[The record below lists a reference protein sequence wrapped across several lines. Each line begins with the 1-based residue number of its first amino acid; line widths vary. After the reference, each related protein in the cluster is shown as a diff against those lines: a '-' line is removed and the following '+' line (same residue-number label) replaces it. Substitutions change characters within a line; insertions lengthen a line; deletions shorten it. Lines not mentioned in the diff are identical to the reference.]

1 MITIDGSYGEG
12 GGQIVRSA
20 LALAALSGQELRIE
34 AIRTGRQKPGLQAQ
48 HLTAVRAAAAVC
60 GAELRGDALGSMALE
75 FHPGGQ
81 PRAGE
86 YLFDVAQARQGG
98 SAGSATLVFQ
108 TVFLPLA
115 LSGGASH
122 LVIRG
127 GTHVPWSPPL
137 PYLRHVFLPT
147 VWRLGL
153 RAEATLKRYGWYPA
167 GGGEA
172 EYQIANSK
180 SANQQISKSANQ
192 QISKSQTPALGTA
205 GASVANSDAQVS
217 SFDLTERGEL
227 KQVHGLAAVSN
238 LPSHI
243 AQRMANRAANVL
255 KAAHV
260 EPVKVEA
267 AHVEATGPGV
277 GIFLFAEYQ
286 HSAAGFCAYGRKG
299 LPAEKVAD
307 EACQALLAYHQ
318 SEAAADPHLADQLI
332 LATAMTASAARWTT
346 SCVTQ
351 HLLTNAWV
359 TQQFVP
365 CHIQVT
371 GSLGQAGDV
380 RLASHV

>member
-12 GGQIVRSA
+12 GGQIIRSA
-20 LALAALSGQELRIE
+20 LALAALTGQELRIE
-34 AIRTGRQKPGLQAQ
+34 AIRAGRQKPGLQAQ

-60 GAELRGDALGSMALE
+60 GAELRGDALGSLTLE
-75 FHPGGQ
+75 FHPGGPPQ
-81 PRAGE
+81 AGE

-115 LSGGASH
+115 LSGEASS
-122 LVIRG
+122 LTIRG

-137 PYLRHVFLPT
+137 PYLRHVFLPM

-172 EYQIANSK
+172 EFRVSGSK
-180 SANQQISKSANQ
+180 LQVSAS
-192 QISKSQTPALGTA
+192 
-205 GASVANSDAQVS
+205 GAQGSDAQS
-217 SFDLTERGEL
+217 RIAGFDLTERGEL
-227 KQVHGLAAVSN
+227 KQVQGVAAVSN

-243 AQRMANRAANVL
+243 AQRMANRAVNVL
-255 KAAHV
+255 KATKV

-267 AHVEATGPGV
+267 AHVEADGPGV

-286 HSAAGFCAYGRKG
+286 HGVAGFCAYGRKG

-307 EACQALLAYHQ
+307 EACQALLAHHQ
-318 SEAAADPHLADQLI
+318 SGAATDPHLADQLI
-332 LATAMTASAARWTT
+332 LAAVLTAGAAHWTT
-346 SCVTQ
+346 SCITQ

-359 TQQFVP
+359 TQQFIP

-371 GSLGQAGDV
+371 GGEGQPGDV
-380 RLASHV
+380 RLTSDV